1 MTSNSRLS
9 GQAAVVV
16 GGSSG
21 IGLATARELL
31 SQGATVTIAG
41 RSEERLVNAQT
52 ELGSGVKTQI
62 LDCADDAA
70 VAAFFESHSSI
81 DHLVV
86 SLAGGASLGPFTD
99 VPVQGFRDTFEGK
112 FWPYLSAMHHGAK
125 ALSAQG
131 TLTIVT
137 GASAIAAVPTASAL
151 GAVNGALEGM
161 IKTLAVKLAPR
172 RVNAVSPGLT
182 DTAAWSRIPDDI
194 RKGMYAQS
202 AADTPAGRIGQPED
216 VAEAVLACITNGF
229 LTGLVLPCDGGKR
242 LT

>member
-1 MTSNSRLS
+1 MTFTARFK
-9 GQAAVVV
+9 GQSAIVI

-21 IGLATARELL
+21 IGFATARGLL
-31 SQGATVTIAG
+31 AQGAVVTIAG
-41 RSEERLVNAQT
+41 RSQERLTAAQAD
-52 ELGSGVKTQI
+52 LGAEVSTVV
-62 LDCADDAA
+62 LDCGDDAA
-70 VAAFFESHSSI
+70 VAAFFNGLSSV

-86 SLAGGASLGPFTD
+86 TLAGGASLGPFTE

-125 ALSAQG
+125 ALSKQG
-131 TLTIVT
+131 TLTLVT

-161 IKTLAVKLAPR
+161 IKTLAVELAPR

-202 AADTPAGRIGQPED
+202 AAETPAGRIGQPED
-216 VAEAVLACITNGF
+216 VAEAVMACMANGF